1 MASHD
6 YFSMEIFFSFY
17 DTTVNR
23 DCELGE
29 WSNWT
34 EPFGF
39 GIIERV
45 RLVNLKE
52 LGNGTKCPVV
62 RETKEA
68 RELNNKIRIVFKM
81 SLSNISVL

>member
-1 MASHD
+1 
-6 YFSMEIFFSFY
+6 MEHFFSFY

-29 WSNWT
+29 SSNWT
-34 EPFGF
+34 EP
-39 GIIERV
+39 IIERV
-45 RLVNLKE
+45 KLVNLKE
-52 LGNGTKCPVV
+52 LGNGTTCPVV

>member
-1 MASHD
+1 
-6 YFSMEIFFSFY
+6 MEHFFSFY

-29 WSNWT
+29 WSNWS

-39 GIIERV
+39 GTIERR
-45 RLVNLKE
+45 RLVKGKE
-52 LGNGTKCPVV
+52 LGNGTCPVL
-62 RETKEA
+62 RETKEI
-68 RELNNKIRIVFKM
+68 RELNNTIRIVFTM